1 MNKTISLNPPI
12 IVRKLAEQIGI
23 KPFQLIYDLANTNVF
38 VRVHQTIEPNVE
50 KAICKKFG
58 YTFVATSMSIDKSAE
73 KPDTEIDAEER
84 LRRVAERLRRNSPEL
99 RESQVAVLVD
109 HLREMMKFCR
119 DHKS

>member
-1 MNKTISLNPPI
+1 MK
-12 IVRKLAEQIGI
+12 
-23 KPFQLIYDLANTNVF
+23 
-38 VRVHQTIEPNVE
+38 
-50 KAICKKFG
+50 
-58 YTFVATSMSIDKSAE
+58 IDKSAE